1 MRTNVGNGDGVT
13 IASIRPETR
22 STATNPTATETTTR
36 PCSAS
41 TCARG
46 RLPGE
51 ITDQPS
57 RMPAA
62 AARNTAVNSSR
73 PCGVSRPRKRSAL
86 PALNISPADHT
97 DVRGVFEQHKRN
109 RQSQHNRVRDVLGR
123 HPGVVHPDLQRKRG
137 RRMFAVVRSEVVLD
151 ELVELV

>member
-22 STATNPTATETTTR
+22 STATNPTATETTAR

-86 PALNISPADHT
+86 PALNISPPIT
-97 DVRGVFEQHKRN
+97 
-109 RQSQHNRVRDVLGR
+109 
-123 HPGVVHPDLQRKRG
+123 PT
-137 RRMFAVVRSEVVLD
+137 FAAFSNSTNGIGSPNTIAYAMHWAATQ
-151 ELVELV
+151 ELFTQTCSANEAAGCSP